1 MQGNED
7 VINLDRPS
15 RARGC
20 HLGVS
25 NISNLGTFGQRK
37 EILLAR
43 ISSTGVVRGGKFA
56 IVRVLSASPFAEL
69 LSNIFRKRSRFIDF
83 SFALANSRRCAYIR
97 VGNERGVYPR
107 IYLDTYAKS
116 LLSTKSIGSTVSIKF
131 GDEQLP
137 FVAKFR
143 SRISEKISYRL
154 ESYYVYLFSIEHLL
168 FHFYYI

>member
-43 ISSTGVVRGGKFA
+43 ISSTRVVRGGKFA
-56 IVRVLSASPFAEL
+56 IVRVLSASPFAKL

-83 SFALANSRRCAYIR
+83 SFALANSRRYAYIR
-97 VGNERGVYPR
+97 VGNEHGVYPR
-107 IYLDTYAKS
+107 IYLDTYAKAHVP
-116 LLSTKSIGSTVSIKF
+116 LLSTRPIGSTRFDQIRRRAT
-131 GDEQLP
+131 P
-137 FVAKFR
+137 IR
-143 SRISEKISYRL
+143 SEIS
-154 ESYYVYLFSIEHLL
+154 
-168 FHFYYI
+168 